1 MDFNLTDCL
10 LDGVEVIVTFQDGGL
25 AGYDL
30 AIVED
35 SWDNDLK
42 QFKLKQNDQE
52 NALKVPGDINFS
64 VGDKFILT
72 GLKMP
77 QSYRDNAS
85 LQLQE
90 EAQAWLDG
98 KCEKRIQLRGKC
110 DEIVFRLQNI
120 FIACGQMVG
129 VYSEQLD
136 IDREIRVTKIK
147 RYIEKDGTPSYRYE
161 LTLSDFLESNGFKD
175 LVDDVNKVP
184 EEIEDA
190 VKPVREH
197 TKRSWSAPIPSR
209 WSL

>member
-1 MDFNLTDCL
+1 M
-10 LDGVEVIVTFQDGGL
+10 IVTFQDGGL

-90 EAQAWLDG
+90 EAHASSYEENVMKLFFVCKTSLSPVARWL
-98 KCEKRIQLRGKC
+98 
-110 DEIVFRLQNI
+110 
-120 FIACGQMVG
+120 A
-129 VYSEQLD
+129 
-136 IDREIRVTKIK
+136 
-147 RYIEKDGTPSYRYE
+147 YIPNS
-161 LTLSDFLESNGFKD
+161 
-175 LVDDVNKVP
+175 
-184 EEIEDA
+184 
-190 VKPVREH
+190 
-197 TKRSWSAPIPSR
+197 
-209 WSL
+209 

>member
-1 MDFNLTDCL
+1 MTLQF
-10 LDGVEVIVTFQDGGL
+10 
-25 AGYDL
+25 
-30 AIVED
+30 VED

-110 DEIVFRLQNI
+110 DEIVFRLQTSLSPVADGWRI
-120 FIACGQMVG
+120 FRTVRYRSRDSCYQNKK
-129 VYSEQLD
+129 VY
-136 IDREIRVTKIK
+136 RER
-147 RYIEKDGTPSYRYE
+147 RYTFI
-161 LTLSDFLESNGFKD
+161 
-175 LVDDVNKVP
+175 
-184 EEIEDA
+184 
-190 VKPVREH
+190 PV
-197 TKRSWSAPIPSR
+197 
-209 WSL
+209 